1 MTTKIDMA
9 GKTVKVDP
17 ITSIVRVDGVI
28 LCKRIIRS
36 GVTYLQFKDGDRLR
50 SNCRGTQFIEVPLD
64 AFEKVLLAALV
75 DEVNKMV

>member
-28 LCKRIIRS
+28 LCKRVVRCGAI
-36 GVTYLQFKDGDRLR
+36 YLQFKDGDRLR

-75 DEVNKMV
+75 DEVKIMV